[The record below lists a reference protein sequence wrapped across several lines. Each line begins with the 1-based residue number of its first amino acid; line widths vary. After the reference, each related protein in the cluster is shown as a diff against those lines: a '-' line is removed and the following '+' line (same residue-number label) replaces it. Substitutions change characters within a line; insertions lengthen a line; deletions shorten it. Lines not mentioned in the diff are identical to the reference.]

1 VVVALIKMGALA
13 QDVRGSLN
21 GTVFSRNRGGAY
33 VRAKVSPVQPVSP
46 WSSAARDGFKAVAE
60 RWAVTLTD
68 AQRAAWISFASVHPF
83 INVFGDSI
91 TLSGIAIFQAVNQRV
106 RLCGGSWVDDA
117 PGTFVVG
124 DLGSLTIVATATAG
138 EYTAVSVVCE
148 NAVPYGG
155 GLIIMMTGKIAPGRL
170 VQKNK
175 YRMVNQANRVVFAS
189 GVDLSA
195 DANLYFPLS
204 GIVAGDIVGFL
215 VSAIDLTT
223 GAVGPGVSRRVTV
236 S

>member
-1 VVVALIKMGALA
+1 MALIKMGALA

-33 VRAKVSPVQPVSP
+33 VRSKVSPVQPVSE
-46 WSSAARDGFKAVAE
+46 WSSAARTGFKAVGQ
-60 RWAVTLTD
+60 RWAVTLD
-68 AQRAAWISFASVHPF
+68 DPQRAGWIAFAAVHPF
-83 INVFGDSI
+83 VNVFGDSI
-91 TLSGIAIFQAVNQRV
+91 VLSGIAMYMAVNQRV

-117 PGTFVVG
+117 PQTFVVG
-124 DLGSLTIVATATAG
+124 DLGTLTVVATASAG

-155 GLIIMMTGKIAPGRL
+155 GLIIMMTEKVPAGRL
-170 VQKNK
+170 VQKNQ
-175 YRMVNQANRVVFAS
+175 YRMINQANRVVFAS
-189 GVDLSA
+189 GVDFSA

-223 GAVGPGVSRRVTV
+223 GAVGPGVSQRVTV